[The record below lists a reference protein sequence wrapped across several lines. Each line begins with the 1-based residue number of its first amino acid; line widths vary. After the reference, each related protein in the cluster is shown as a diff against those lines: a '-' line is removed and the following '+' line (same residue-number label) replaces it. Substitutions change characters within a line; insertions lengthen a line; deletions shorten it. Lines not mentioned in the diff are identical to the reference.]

1 MFGEFFNPRSQKPL
15 RVSELIGTFNRREP
29 RTAEDE
35 DEAAVKQRR
44 RASLNLQFAP
54 STAVMSDTEKSEKWL
69 KAQRRKSTSSL
80 LSNNIENLKIQEQ
93 VKQRSIRFFYFM
105 PNQTQCKTFFAFY
118 LRLKN

>member
-1 MFGEFFNPRSQKPL
+1 MFGEFFNPRLQKPL

-93 VKQRSIRFFYFM
+93 VKQRKTINQVFLLYAKSDTMQNFF
-105 PNQTQCKTFFAFY
+105 CLLFAS
-118 LRLKN
+118 